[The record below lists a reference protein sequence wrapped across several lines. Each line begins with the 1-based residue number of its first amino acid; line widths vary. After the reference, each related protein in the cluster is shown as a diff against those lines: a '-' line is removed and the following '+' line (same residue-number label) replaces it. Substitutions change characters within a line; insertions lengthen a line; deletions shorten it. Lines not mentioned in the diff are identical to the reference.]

1 MRTLDS
7 HEESVA
13 LTLSTLQCLVDLKSV
28 HMEACN
34 FDEKLANLEA
44 KIATNPELSYSDA
57 LKKLENTLA
66 QMEKTVNQS
75 TIPRVFDRVF
85 DTRMLD
91 LSASEARASPAD
103 VSISSSTTSDHHH
116 HIKLPKLAVPTFN
129 GDILKWAVFWERFS
143 SIIHDNPKLDN
154 HEKLTY
160 LRQAITDP
168 DASQLLSTTT
178 IAPGQYDELVDTLQ
192 KRYDKKRIIHQ
203 HHGPDQLPSCE
214 A

>member
-1 MRTLDS
+1 
-7 HEESVA
+7 
-13 LTLSTLQCLVDLKSV
+13 
-28 HMEACN
+28 
-34 FDEKLANLEA
+34 
-44 KIATNPELSYSDA
+44 
-57 LKKLENTLA
+57 
-66 QMEKTVNQS
+66 MEKTVNQS
-75 TIPRVFDRVF
+75 TIPHDHRVSKMVRAF

-91 LSASEARASPAD
+91 LSASVARASPAD

-116 HIKLPKLAVPTFN
+116 HHIKLPKLTVPTFN

-168 DASQLLSTTT
+168 DVSQLLSTTT

-203 HHGPDQLPSCE
+203 HHVMALIS
-214 A
+214 ANL